1 VTSEPR
7 LVRHFPSVDS
17 TNARALAL
25 ADAGAPDGTV
35 VIADRQT
42 AGRGRRGR
50 SWHSPEGG
58 LYLSYL
64 VRAVGRL
71 PRPSMLTLASGVAAV
86 RAIRAATGL
95 ETHMKWPNDVVA
107 GEPARKVAGILAESS
122 GSGNQLDCAV
132 IGVGINV
139 SAGPLPQELADRASS
154 LAIEL
159 GREVDAAALQASLIA
174 QLDAE
179 LARLRAGGHAAMLEE
194 WMALSPFARGRDV
207 SWQTPGGVRT
217 GVTAGVDAEGAL
229 LVRTPAGIDRLVAGE
244 VIWAA

>member
-1 VTSEPR
+1 MTSQPR
-7 LVRHFPSVDS
+7 LIRHVPSVDS

-35 VIADRQT
+35 VIADQQT

-64 VRAVGRL
+64 VRDAGRL
-71 PRPSMLTLASGVAAV
+71 AQPSMLTLASGVAAV
-86 RAIRAATGL
+86 RAIRIATGL
-95 ETHMKWPNDVVA
+95 DTQMKWPNDVVA
-107 GEPARKVAGILAESS
+107 GEPPRKLAGILAESS
-122 GSGNQLDCAV
+122 GSGGRLDCAV

-139 SAGPLPQELADRASS
+139 SAGPLPADLAARATS
-154 LAIEL
+154 LAHEL
-159 GREVDAAALQASLIA
+159 GRDVDAAALESALIA

-179 LARLRAGGHAAMLEE
+179 LARLRAGGHEAMLAE

-207 SWQTPGGVRT
+207 SWQTPDGVRA
-217 GVTAGVDAEGAL
+217 GVTAGVDADGAL
-229 LVRTPAGIDRLVAGE
+229 LVRTPAGVDRLVAGE